1 MVRILVTPET
11 VKGIATQFKT
21 AATDSRTRAEALNR
35 DMENL
40 RSQWEGMTKNR
51 FYEKYEQSRRSL
63 QTFTQLLEDVGRQ
76 LDTIA
81 ERFRVADQ
89 Q

>member
-1 MVRILVTPET
+1 
-11 VKGIATQFKT
+11 
-21 AATDSRTRAEALNR
+21 
-35 DMENL
+35 MENL

-51 FYEKYEQSRRSL
+51 FYEKYEQSRRSM